1 MFQKIFKSIKIF
13 YYKRS
18 LVKIIGNV
26 KFWSKM
32 IRGWQNKLTAYSI
45 TTSDMKI
52 SDLEMCKINGNIR
65 FYTRRVEAWKLKI
78 EDIVYELRRLGVDV
92 KVEL

>member
-1 MFQKIFKSIKIF
+1 MNLIKRIKIF
-13 YYKRS
+13 YYQRS
-18 LVKIIGNV
+18 LVKTIGNY

-32 IRGWQNKLTAYSI
+32 IRGWQNKLTAYAI
-45 TTSDMKI
+45 TSSDMKI

-78 EDIVYELRRLGVDV
+78 EDIVYELKRLGVDV

>member
-1 MFQKIFKSIKIF
+1 MNVIKSIKIF
-13 YYKRS
+13 YYHRK
-18 LVKIIGNV
+18 LVKTIGDV

-32 IRGWQNKLTAYSI
+32 IRGWQNKMAAYAI
-45 TTSDMKI
+45 TSSDIKI

-78 EDIVYELRRLGVDV
+78 EDIVYELKRLGVDV

>member
-1 MFQKIFKSIKIF
+1 MNLIKSIKIF
-13 YYKRS
+13 YYQRK
-18 LVKIIGNV
+18 LVKTIGDV

-32 IRGWQNKLTAYSI
+32 IRGWQKKMAAYNIS
-45 TTSDMKI
+45 SKEMKI

-78 EDIVYELRRLGVDV
+78 EDIVYELKRLGVDV

>member
-1 MFQKIFKSIKIF
+1 MSIIKSILKF
-13 YYKRS
+13 YYHRK
-18 LVKIIGNV
+18 LVKTIGNY

-32 IRGWQNKLTAYSI
+32 IRGWQNKLTAYNI

-65 FYTRRVEAWKLKI
+65 FYTRKVEAWKLQI
-78 EDIVYELRRLGVDV
+78 EDIVYELKRLGVDV